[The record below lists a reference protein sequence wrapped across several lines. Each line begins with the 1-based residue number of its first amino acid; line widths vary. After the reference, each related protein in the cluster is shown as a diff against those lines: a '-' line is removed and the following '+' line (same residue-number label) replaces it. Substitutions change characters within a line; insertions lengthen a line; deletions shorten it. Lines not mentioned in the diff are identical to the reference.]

1 MTQQM
6 TKRLAQTLQGFDFL
20 NRQPEKNLVCWVGL
34 LLLLLMQTLA
44 LAEETAD
51 FDQYDPDVAALL
63 KEYRAES
70 DESGSL
76 LPSVLAYR
84 GQSKAETL
92 IDFERGLITITAP
105 DPSQIKQAAVE
116 ILLTQIDPSVIDA
129 STASDLGLI
138 NPKTQKPFLF
148 KQVIDQDGAPIA
160 SAWRAERYVDY
171 LMTRRADT
179 RASQLTIPMI
189 GQHKV
194 VAGAKYVNFAKAAS
208 AKHMIP
214 VAVNHGHYGDREL
227 FQPARAFAL

>member
-20 NRQPEKNLVCWVGL
+20 DRQPEKNLACWVGL

-63 KEYRAES
+63 TEYRAES

-92 IDFERGLITITAP
+92 IDFERGLINHNRRRP
-105 DPSQIKQAAVE
+105 ERDQA
-116 ILLTQIDPSVIDA
+116 S
-129 STASDLGLI
+129 
-138 NPKTQKPFLF
+138 
-148 KQVIDQDGAPIA
+148 
-160 SAWRAERYVDY
+160 
-171 LMTRRADT
+171 
-179 RASQLTIPMI
+179 
-189 GQHKV
+189 
-194 VAGAKYVNFAKAAS
+194 
-208 AKHMIP
+208 
-214 VAVNHGHYGDREL
+214 GD
-227 FQPARAFAL
+227 